1 MKTAVLRRRARNLP
15 SLMDPKQPI
24 GIIGLGNMG
33 GAFAASLHRAGHP
46 TLGFDIDRTRVD
58 LFEADGGQA
67 KASPAEVAANC
78 DILITSLP
86 SVRALE
92 DVIGG
97 DGGLLSAGR
106 RELVVIEASTL
117 PLDAKEAAHEI
128 LSSIS
133 AVLLDCPVSGTA
145 AQARVGDLT
154 VFASGD
160 RATVEKVVW
169 VFEAVGRSWHYV
181 GEFGVGSKMKFIAN
195 LLIAVHN
202 LAAAEALLLAK
213 SAGLDPRLVHQVISD
228 SAATSR
234 MFEVSG
240 RIMVD
245 GDFADGEAKVEILHK
260 DLQIIRSFA
269 SDARSPAPLLA
280 VTTEFYTSAMAL
292 GMHSMEDASVSV
304 VLERLAGPVD
314 QDG

>member
-1 MKTAVLRRRARNLP
+1 
-15 SLMDPKQPI
+15 
-24 GIIGLGNMG
+24 MG
-33 GAFAASLHRAGHP
+33 GALAASLLRAGIP
-46 TLGFDIDRTRVD
+46 TLGFDIDGTRLD
-58 LFEADGGQA
+58 LFEAEGGA
-67 KASPAEVAANC
+67 SMASPAEVAADC
-78 DILITSLP
+78 DVLITSLP

-97 DGGLLSAGR
+97 DGGLLTAGR
-106 RELVVIEASTL
+106 REFTVIETSTL
-117 PLDAKEAAHEI
+117 PLDAKEAARES
-128 LSSIS
+128 LRSIS
-133 AVLLDCPVSGTA
+133 SVILDCPVSGTA
-145 AQARVGDLT
+145 AQARVGDLV

-160 RATVEKVVW
+160 RTTVEKVAW
-169 VFEAVGRSWHYV
+169 VFEAVGRSWHYL
-181 GEFGVGSKMKFIAN
+181 GAFGVGSKMKFIAN

-213 SAGLDPRLVHQVISD
+213 STGLDPKLVHEVISD

-245 GDFADGEAKVEILHK
+245 GEYADGEAKVEILHK

-280 VTTEFYTSAMAL
+280 VTTEFYTAAMAL
-292 GMHSMEDASVSV
+292 GLRSAEDASVMA
-304 VLERLAGPVD
+304 VLERLSGPAD
-314 QDG
+314 QDS